1 MFCNDKETSVEG
13 LYCAGG
19 GGTIIIIIIIINIII
34 ICCYMPL
41 LHQQH
46 VNQDMVV
53 IVLATKLVRKRD
65 NYSVNITVQFKAKD
79 SSKKDGGKDMR
90 KMKIASS

>member
-41 LHQQH
+41 LHQ
-46 VNQDMVV
+46 
-53 IVLATKLVRKRD
+53 
-65 NYSVNITVQFKAKD
+65 
-79 SSKKDGGKDMR
+79 
-90 KMKIASS
+90 